1 MKAKSVSGLP
11 FPVKLNNLNH
21 YKLPLLG
28 RKKKKIHTKNPFK
41 TKIYYIPDDTVMS
54 VKCLDGFLII
64 KLTKND
70 IPHEIIRADLSSNY
84 IYNYIGKR
92 IYECRPEDFGYFLN
106 LEELDVSE
114 N

>member
-1 MKAKSVSGLP
+1 MKAKSVSGVP

-70 IPHEIIRADLSSNY
+70 IPHEIIRADLSSNF
-84 IYNYIGKR
+84 NL
-92 IYECRPEDFGYFLN
+92 LN
-106 LEELDVSE
+106 H
-114 N
+114 